1 MPTLHKRP
9 RRKQDPIR
17 RIYGRLIR
25 RIQAMEIK
33 YSGRYRQGSS
43 IKKTPNYASSKG
55 FDKLGR
61 EEFVNEFRNKIIPCK
76 NRSRGFFFKPNSD
89 EEDEEEEHLAPANST
104 DVASPVVDLVPFA
117 EETEPFKTDESAATP
132 PPPTYRTTSRMSIPP
147 PPTSPTYAQ
156 APLGYRATM
165 MRATSPPT
173 HHPLPL
179 PAPSTSH
186 RADITKADMLP
197 QKRVILTAPTP
208 RFEVKESSAAA
219 AARQPGSTMVC
230 RDDYSFLDTMD
241 ASIRDSETR
250 TMAAIE
256 VVNLRVSYHADV
268 CRRESEIKVLRRER
282 LAYEQESSE
291 TRQALARSEAH
302 NKALEAQIEVLET
315 QAYRHEWQ
323 RQDADDHATRHIM
336 RTQALEAG
344 ARVDTLEDT
353 GSSA

>member
-1 MPTLHKRP
+1 
-9 RRKQDPIR
+9 
-17 RIYGRLIR
+17 
-25 RIQAMEIK
+25 
-33 YSGRYRQGSS
+33 
-43 IKKTPNYASSKG
+43 
-55 FDKLGR
+55 

-132 PPPTYRTTSRMSIPP
+132 PPPTYRTTSRM
-147 PPTSPTYAQ
+147 
-156 APLGYRATM
+156 
-165 MRATSPPT
+165 
-173 HHPLPL
+173 
-179 PAPSTSH
+179 
-186 RADITKADMLP
+186 
-197 QKRVILTAPTP
+197 
-208 RFEVKESSAAA
+208 FEVRESSAAA

-241 ASIRDSETR
+241 DSIRDSERR

-256 VVNLRVSYHADV
+256 VVNLRVSYQADV

-302 NKALEAQIEVLET
+302 NKALEVQIEVLET